1 MKIGNVEVED
11 KGKPFVIGV
20 DTFDYTDWLDGY
32 FDTNEEAIK
41 EAEERG
47 RPMLRMHAYNKDGKH
62 IGGGGEF

>member
-1 MKIGNVEVED
+1 MLKLED
-11 KGKPFVIGV
+11 EGKPFVIGV
-20 DTFDYTDWLDGY
+20 DTFDYTDWLEGY